1 MSSINMT
8 PIHPGEIP
16 KEEFLNEMV
25 ISQHKLVKDINVP
38 ARRINEIVQ
47 QKRAISADTVLP
59 LG

>member
-1 MSSINMT
+1 MT